1 MGKIMEQ
8 QTIAK
13 IGERITTQD
22 NRITDQPI
30 FVVEKS
36 VTVITD
42 PDYGYDVEVWVNHD
56 DYNEEASETKA
67 RRLDILNSNF
77 RWFRNWRKFYLKE
90 TWEFVTACFTEQGC
104 KDYLKADGHNLGKT
118 RIYAYGSYR
127 NEEYQTVRNHLAGL
141 ASAEICTKKYY
152 WVLFT
157 LKRIIYRNNTIV
169 AKEESYY
176 QEVIEGIHPVVYI
189 SEENHKY
196 EPDHYRDEFSKR
208 FGEKQSESRTL
219 LNWKELSKDEFLA
232 LKDEI

>member
-1 MGKIMEQ
+1 MKQ
-8 QTIAK
+8 SLAVAK
-13 IGERITTQD
+13 IGELIATQD
-22 NRITDQPI
+22 NRATDQPI

-36 VTVITD
+36 VMVITD
-42 PDYGYDVEVWVNHD
+42 PDYGYNEEKWINTESGH
-56 DYNEEASETKA
+56 YEEASETKA
-67 RRLDILNSNF
+67 RRLNAIDDNY
-77 RWFRNWRKFYLKE
+77 RDTGDWKKFYLKE

-104 KDYLKADGHNLGKT
+104 KDYLKANGHNLGKT
-118 RIYAYGSYR
+118 RVYAYGSYR
-127 NEEYQTVRNHLAGL
+127 NEEYQTVRNHLVGL

-157 LKRIIYRNNTIV
+157 LKRIIYRNKTIV
-169 AKEESYY
+169 AEEESYY

-219 LNWKELSKDEFLA
+219 LNWKELSRDEFLA